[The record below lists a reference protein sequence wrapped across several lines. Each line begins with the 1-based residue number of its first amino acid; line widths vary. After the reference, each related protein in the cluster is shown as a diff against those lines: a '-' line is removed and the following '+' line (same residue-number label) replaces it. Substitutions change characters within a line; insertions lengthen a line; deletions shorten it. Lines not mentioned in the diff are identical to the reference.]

1 MSIKIVKSAGFCFG
15 VRRAV
20 DAVYKLRAEHP
31 KAKIV
36 TLGELIH
43 NPTVVAELEGAGIIA
58 ADHEEIPSLLASLRE
73 GETLIAVIRTHG
85 VTKEV
90 EDALTAAAAVDGRL
104 TVVDCTCPY
113 VKKIHHIVAK
123 ESEPYRDDPHG
134 ALGIIFGDPDHPE
147 VHGIASRFLCDTRVF
162 ANSRAFSA
170 WVESEEGAN
179 YVHKPLIYVSQTTQK
194 LSDCKICQEILQNLY
209 TNAKIFGTICSVTE
223 NRQSETEDVAKE
235 VDTMLV
241 IGGKQSS
248 NTRKLYDISRRFCE
262 QTYFIEEP
270 AELPRDLL
278 SPHASVGITAGAS
291 TPDSIIKEVVKT
303 MSEIMI
309 EENFAQ
315 MLDESFKTLNT
326 GDVVKG
332 VVTSISANEIHV
344 DIGSKVTG
352 ILSFNDV
359 TDDPTVD
366 VANMFKVGD
375 EVEAIAVRVS
385 DVDGVATLSK
395 KKIDNANNWNEI
407 VAAHNNGTILEG
419 KIVET
424 LEKGV
429 IILLKGVKVFIPAS
443 HSGLPREADLSTL
456 RGTVQRVKIIDINEQ
471 RRRAVASIREIARA
485 ERKEKEA
492 AFWANIAVGMEF
504 DGVVKSFMPYGAFV
518 DLGGVDG
525 MVHSSELSWKRIKH
539 PSEVVSIGDTIH
551 VYVKDLDP
559 EAKRISLGYKTEDM
573 NPWKIFTDKYQVD
586 DVATVKIV
594 NMMPFGAFAEIV
606 DGVDGLIHISE
617 IANKRIST
625 PAEVLEKGQE
635 VDAKIIAIDE
645 ENHKVSLSIRALL
658 ADEEE
663 IATETE
669 VEAEAAPVEE
679 AAAEEAAE

>member
-1 MSIKIVKSAGFCFG
+1 
-15 VRRAV
+15 
-20 DAVYKLRAEHP
+20 
-31 KAKIV
+31 
-36 TLGELIH
+36 
-43 NPTVVAELEGAGIIA
+43 
-58 ADHEEIPSLLASLRE
+58 
-73 GETLIAVIRTHG
+73 
-85 VTKEV
+85 
-90 EDALTAAAAVDGRL
+90 
-104 TVVDCTCPY
+104 
-113 VKKIHHIVAK
+113 
-123 ESEPYRDDPHG
+123 
-134 ALGIIFGDPDHPE
+134 
-147 VHGIASRFLCDTRVF
+147 
-162 ANSRAFSA
+162 
-170 WVESEEGAN
+170 
-179 YVHKPLIYVSQTTQK
+179 
-194 LSDCKICQEILQNLY
+194 
-209 TNAKIFGTICSVTE
+209 
-223 NRQSETEDVAKE
+223 
-235 VDTMLV
+235 
-241 IGGKQSS
+241 
-248 NTRKLYDISRRFCE
+248 
-262 QTYFIEEP
+262 
-270 AELPRDLL
+270 
-278 SPHASVGITAGAS
+278 
-291 TPDSIIKEVVKT
+291 
-303 MSEIMI
+303 
-309 EENFAQ
+309 
-315 MLDESFKTLNT
+315 
-326 GDVVKG
+326 
-332 VVTSISANEIHV
+332 V

-359 TDDPTVD
+359 TDDPTVN
-366 VANMFKVGD
+366 VAEMFKVGD
-375 EVEAIAVRVS
+375 EIEAIAVRVS

-407 VAAHNNGTILEG
+407 VAAHNDGTILEG

-429 IILLKGVKVFIPAS
+429 IILLKGVKVFMPAS

-456 RGTVQRVKIIDINEQ
+456 RGTVQRVKIIDVNEQ

-492 AFWANIAVGMEF
+492 AFWASIAVGMEF

-606 DGVDGLIHISE
+606 DGVDGLIHISQ
-617 IANKRIST
+617 IANKRINT

-635 VDAKIIAIDE
+635 VEAKIVGIDE

-658 ADEEE
+658 APEEE
-663 IATETE
+663 IVEEAE
-669 VEAEAAPVEE
+669 VEAEAADVEEAVEE